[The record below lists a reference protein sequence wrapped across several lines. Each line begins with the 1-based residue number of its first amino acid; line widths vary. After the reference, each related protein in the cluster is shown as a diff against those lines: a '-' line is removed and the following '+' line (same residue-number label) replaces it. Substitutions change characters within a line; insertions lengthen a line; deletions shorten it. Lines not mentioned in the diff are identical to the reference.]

1 MEKNTP
7 VLGTTLYSFTNEWL
21 QGLCTL
27 DQEVEKV
34 AELGLGPAVEMVGF
48 QNIREYPDVT
58 DGFARHFRELLDRYE
73 LIPSCLGGN
82 CDVGRDPK
90 RPMTENETLAYVER
104 QIVSA
109 KKLGFPVLRI
119 QAFVGPK
126 VFERLA
132 PLAEKAGVQIACE
145 LHSPLSAH
153 HPEVMELRECFDRV
167 GPELVGFV
175 PDFSCSM
182 IAPPNL
188 HWERLRQAG
197 AAEGLIEE
205 VKAIWA
211 SDKPVPEKFGAL
223 AEAAGRFGAG
233 DAVKAQLN
241 MTLTMFG
248 RMPVGHLAEL
258 LPYTK
263 HIHGKFYEVDASGV
277 EASLPY
283 PELFALLQKEGY
295 RGTIS
300 AEWEGHAFT
309 EEPIGFQQVQAWKA
323 MCTRL
328 LGG

>member
-1 MEKNTP
+1 MDNNKL

-21 QGLCTL
+21 RGMYTFDEEL
-27 DQEVEKV
+27 EKV
-34 AELGLGPAVEMVGF
+34 AELDLGPAVEIVGF
-48 QNIREYPDVT
+48 QSIREFPEVSDE
-58 DGFARHFRELLDRYE
+58 FARHFRELLDRHG
-73 LIPSCLGGN
+73 LIASCLGGN

-90 RPMTENETLAYVER
+90 RLMTEDEIVAYLER

-119 QAFVGPK
+119 QCFVGPK

-132 PLAEKAGVQIACE
+132 PLAERTGVQVAGE

-153 HPEVMELRECFDRV
+153 HPEVVELRECFDRV

-175 PDFSCSM
+175 PDFSTSM
-182 IAPPNL
+182 TAPPNL
-188 HWERLRQAG
+188 YWERLRQAG
-197 AAEGLIEE
+197 ASEGLIEA
-205 VKAIWA
+205 VKDIWA
-211 SDKPVPEKFGAL
+211 SDRPVPEKFGAL
-223 AEAAGRFGAG
+223 AETAGRFGAG
-233 DAVKAQLN
+233 DAVRGQLN

-248 RMPVGHLAEL
+248 RMPVEHLAEL

-277 EASLPY
+277 ESSISY

-295 RGTIS
+295 SGTMS

-323 MCTRL
+323 MCTKL
-328 LGG
+328 LG

>member
-1 MEKNTP
+1 VDINKP

-21 QGLCTL
+21 QGLYTL

-34 AELGLGPAVEMVGF
+34 AELGLGPAMEVVGF
-48 QNIREYPDVT
+48 QSIREYPDVT
-58 DGFARHFRELLDRYE
+58 DEFARHFRDLLDRHV
-73 LIPSCLGGN
+73 LTPSCLGGN
-82 CDVGRDPK
+82 CDIGRDPK
-90 RPMTENETLAYVER
+90 RLMTEDETVAYVER

-109 KKLGFPVLRI
+109 QKLGFPVLRI
-119 QAFVGPK
+119 QTFVGPR

-132 PLAEKAGVQIACE
+132 PLAEKAGVQVACE

-153 HPEVMELRECFDRV
+153 HPEVVALRECFDRV
-167 GPELVGFV
+167 GPDLVGFV

-182 IAPPNL
+182 IAPPNI
-188 HWERLRQAG
+188 HWEKLRQVG
-197 AAEGLIEE
+197 APEGLIAAARD
-205 VKAIWA
+205 VWS
-211 SDKPVPEKFGAL
+211 SDRPVPEKFAAL
-223 AEAAGRFGAG
+223 AEAAARFGAT
-233 DAVKAQLN
+233 DAIRGQLN

-248 RMPVGHLAEL
+248 RMPVEDLVEL

-283 PELFALLQKEGY
+283 PELMALLEREGY

-309 EEPIGFQQVQAWKA
+309 EEPIGFEQLQAWRA
-323 MCTRL
+323 MCDRL